1 MGRTVK
7 RIYHPW
13 WNWECYKAG
22 FYATVAPGGLTPDE
36 ARDAYRVFLS
46 DIDRFNAAMLRVAD
60 GWKNS
65 CEHFL
70 TNTSINRIA
79 WLGQSAMCIATGVP
93 SAFKGGFKLLA
104 IEQQRAAN
112 EAAQIQLESWMSQR

>member
-1 MGRTVK
+1 MGRTVM

-22 FYATVAPGGLTPDE
+22 FYSTVAPGGRTPDE
-36 ARDAYRVFLS
+36 ARDAYRVFLA
-46 DIDRFNAAMLRVAD
+46 DIPRFNTAMLQVAD

-70 TNTSINRIA
+70 TNPAINRVA

-93 SAFKGGFKLLA
+93 SIFRGGFKLLTV
-104 IEQQRAAN
+104 EQQRAAN
-112 EAAQIQLESWMSQR
+112 NAAQMQLESWMSKR

>member
-1 MGRTVK
+1 MVRIMK

-13 WNWECYKAG
+13 WNWECCKAG
-22 FYATVAPGGLTPDE
+22 FYATVAPGNLSPDD
-36 ARDAYRVFLS
+36 ARDAYRAFLS
-46 DIDRFNAAMLRVAD
+46 DIPRFNAAMSQVAD
-60 GWKNS
+60 SWKNS

-70 TNTSINRIA
+70 TNTGINRIA

-93 SAFKGGFKLLA
+93 SVFRGGFKLLT

-112 EAAQIQLESWMSQR
+112 AAAQIQLESWMSQR